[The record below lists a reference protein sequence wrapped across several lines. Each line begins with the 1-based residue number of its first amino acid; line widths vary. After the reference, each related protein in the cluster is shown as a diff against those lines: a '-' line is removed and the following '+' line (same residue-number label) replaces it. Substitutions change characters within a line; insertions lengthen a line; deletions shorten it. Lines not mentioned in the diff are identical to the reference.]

1 MRKLFSAL
9 LFLTMA
15 TVTTAQD
22 RTLRINIA
30 VEPESMDPVLN
41 ESLAGSRVMKGL
53 NEGLILL
60 DSKANAI
67 PGIAES
73 WEHNAD
79 FTVWTFKLRQNAKW
93 QNGDPLVASDYVY
106 SFSRMFTPSTAAS
119 YAGQTMGFFKGAKAF
134 FEAGGLDKGQT
145 LEAVKAIDDHTL
157 QISLEGP
164 TPYFLGVLDLSCFLP
179 VKKSVIEE
187 GDPQWSRKPEKY
199 IGTGAFKLA
208 EYKSKDKVVL
218 AKSDTFYD
226 KDKVF
231 FDRVELY
238 MIENPNTE
246 EAAFRTGALDI
257 TNAVAIPQVAY
268 WKDKPEWNSEPGFG
282 TYWVG
287 FNNATP
293 PFDDVRV
300 RKAFSMAINRSVI
313 TDKLLRRGE
322 VASTGIIPAMFVSA
336 HGGSYRDRVG
346 NLVPKFDPE
355 AAKKLLQEAGY
366 GPGGKPFPRVTYV
379 YDTND
384 EHKMVAEQ
392 LQGVWRAALG
402 IDVKLENSDWGSYLN
417 RGRTHD
423 FTLMRRRWFGDYI
436 DISTFT
442 DLWNEG
448 STLNYEQYKNPKY
461 VELLKKAKMETD
473 AAKREDL
480 LAEAEKLL
488 VRDDAVIAPLF
499 TLVMPILVKTDITG
513 LVRNATGTLDYTRAR
528 RTAPL

>member
-1 MRKLFSAL
+1 MRKFFSTL
-9 LFLTMA
+9 LLLMMA
-15 TVTTAQD
+15 TAATAQD

-53 NEGLILL
+53 NEGLIRL
-60 DSKANAI
+60 DEKADAI
-67 PGIAES
+67 PGIAKS

-79 FTVWTFKLRQNAKW
+79 FTVWTFQLRTDAKW
-93 QNGDPLVASDYVY
+93 HDGSPVLAGDYVY
-106 SFSRMFTPSTAAS
+106 SFSRIFTPSTAAS
-119 YAGQTMGFFKGAKAF
+119 YAGQTMGFFKGARKF
-134 FEAGGLDKGQT
+134 MEAGGLDKQQV

-157 QISLEGP
+157 QFTLENP
-164 TPYFLGVLDLSCFLP
+164 TPYFLGVLDLSCFMP
-179 VKKSVIEE
+179 VKKSVIDE
-187 GDPQWSRKPEKY
+187 GDPQWSRNPRKY

-218 AKSDTFYD
+218 TKADTFYD
-226 KDKVF
+226 KDNVF

-246 EAAFRTGALDI
+246 EAAFRTNALDI
-257 TNAVAIPQVAY
+257 TNAVAVPQVAY
-268 WKDKPEWNSEPGFG
+268 WRDKPEWNSEPGFG

-300 RKAFSMAINRSVI
+300 RKAFSMAINRRAI

-322 VASTGIIPAMFVSA
+322 VPSTGIVPEMFISA
-336 HGGSYRDRVG
+336 HGGPYRNRTG
-346 NLVPKFDPE
+346 NLVPNFDPE
-355 AAKKLLQEAGY
+355 GAKKLLKEAGY
-366 GPGGKPFPRVTYV
+366 GPGGKPFPLVSYV

-384 EHKMVAEQ
+384 EHKMIAEQ
-392 LQGVWRAALG
+392 LQAMWRASLG
-402 IDVKLENSDWGSYLN
+402 IDVKLENSDWGSYLT
-417 RGRTHD
+417 RGKTHD

-442 DLWNEG
+442 DLWNDG
-448 STLNYEQYKNPKY
+448 STLNYEQYKNPRFLD
-461 VELLKKAKMETD
+461 LLNQAKKEIDPM
-473 AAKREDL
+473 KREDH
-480 LAEAEKLL
+480 LAAAEKLL
-488 VRDDAVIAPLF
+488 VADDAVIAPLF
-499 TLVMPILVKTDITG
+499 TLVMPILIKTDITG
-513 LVRNATGTLDYTRAR
+513 VVRNATGTLDYTRAR